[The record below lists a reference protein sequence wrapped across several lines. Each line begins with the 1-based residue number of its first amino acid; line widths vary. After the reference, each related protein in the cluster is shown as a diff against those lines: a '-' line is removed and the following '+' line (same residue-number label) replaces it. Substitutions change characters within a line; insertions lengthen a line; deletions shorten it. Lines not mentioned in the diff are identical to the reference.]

1 MIIGIGGGTGSGKT
15 TLSKKII
22 ETVGHENVLV
32 IEQDSY
38 YKDLVDMPLDERRQ
52 ANFDHPDSV
61 DLALLAEHLKT
72 LKAGQAVDM
81 PVYDFRTHT
90 RSAEVNRADSKPVII
105 LEGILIY
112 ADQAVAEQIDV
123 KIFVDTPDDIR
134 FIRRLQRDISER
146 GRTAD
151 SVIAQYFAT
160 VRPMHSQ
167 FVEPSRRR
175 ADLILPE
182 HGNWEVGIDFLCS
195 RIREEVERT
204 GELK

>member
-1 MIIGIGGGTGSGKT
+1 
-15 TLSKKII
+15 
-22 ETVGHENVLV
+22 
-32 IEQDSY
+32 
-38 YKDLVDMPLDERRQ
+38 
-52 ANFDHPDSV
+52 
-61 DLALLAEHLKT
+61 
-72 LKAGQAVDM
+72 
-81 PVYDFRTHT
+81 
-90 RSAEVNRADSKPVII
+90 VII

-112 ADQAVAEQIDV
+112 ADRAVADQIDV

-160 VRPMHSQ
+160 VRPMHTK

-204 GELK
+204 GSLK

>member
-15 TLSKKII
+15 TLSKRII
-22 ETVGHENVLV
+22 ETVGRDNVLV

-38 YKDLVDMPLDERRQ
+38 YKDLTDMPLDERRQ
-52 ANFDHPDSV
+52 ANFDHPESV
-61 DLALLAEHLKT
+61 DLALLATHLRK
-72 LKAGQAVDM
+72 LKSGNGVDI

-90 RSAEVNRADSKPVII
+90 RSSEINHAKPKPVII

-112 ADQAVAEQIDV
+112 ADGAVADQIDV

-146 GRTAD
+146 GRTTE

-204 GELK
+204 GGLS

>member
-15 TLSKKII
+15 TLSKRII
-22 ETVGHENVLV
+22 ETVGSHNVLI

-61 DLALLAEHLKT
+61 DLALLAQHLKN
-72 LKAGQAVDM
+72 LKSGEGVDI

-90 RSAEVNRADSKPVII
+90 RSSEINRAEPKPVII

-112 ADQAVAEQIDV
+112 ADKAVASQIDV

-146 GRTAD
+146 GRTAE

-160 VRPMHSQ
+160 VRPMHAQ

-204 GELK
+204 GELT

>member
-15 TLSKKII
+15 TLSRRII
-22 ETVGHENVLV
+22 ETVGRDNVLV

-38 YKDLVDMPLDERRQ
+38 YKDLVDMPLDERRL
-52 ANFDHPDSV
+52 ANFDHPESV
-61 DLALLAEHLKT
+61 DLALLGEHLKE
-72 LKAGQAVDM
+72 LKSGKAVDI

-90 RSAEVNRADSKPVII
+90 RSKEVNHAEPKPVII
-105 LEGILIY
+105 VEGILIY
-112 ADQAVAEQIDV
+112 AHEAVSHQIDV

-146 GRTAD
+146 GRTTE

-160 VRPMHSQ
+160 VRPMHSK

-204 GELK
+204 GSLK

>member
-15 TLSKKII
+15 TLSKRII
-22 ETVGHENVLV
+22 ETVGSHNVLI

-38 YKDLVDMPLDERRQ
+38 YKDLVEMPLDERRQ
-52 ANFDHPDSV
+52 ANFDHPESV
-61 DLALLAEHLKT
+61 DLALLAEHLRK
-72 LKAGQAVDM
+72 LKSGEGVDI
-81 PVYDFRTHT
+81 PIYDFRTHT
-90 RSAEVNRADSKPVII
+90 RSAEINRAEPKPVII

-112 ADQAVAEQIDV
+112 ADKAVASQIDV

-146 GRTAD
+146 GRTAE

-160 VRPMHSQ
+160 VRPMHAQ

-204 GELK
+204 GELT